1 MKGLTS
7 RIIWGLVF
15 AVLVMVGLGI
25 YADVQA
31 LVVSFSLFD
40 WSYLFPALA
49 LAMGNY
55 LVRFIRWHLYL
66 KEIDVAHRVP
76 VFESFAIFTGGLVMS
91 ITPGKVGELLK
102 SVMLKE
108 RRGIPVPTSAPV
120 VVAERLTDFV
130 AVLLLCLGGAMSA
143 QYGVEVVSIAGG
155 LSLLA
160 IVVLSSEKTT
170 IALLNIGA
178 KLPLVGGIVPTLRE
192 AYRSMRILV
201 RPMLLVKGV
210 GLGTLAWWLECVAL
224 YVVLLGF
231 SDLTPQLGHCVF
243 IYAFATLAGAV
254 TMLPGGLVFTEGS
267 MIALLTV
274 VVPFMVTEEPAIATA
289 ATVVVR
295 FCTLWFAIGL
305 GIMAMGWLRLNVP
318 PSSSEI
324 ME

>member
-1 MKGLTS
+1 
-7 RIIWGLVF
+7 
-15 AVLVMVGLGI
+15 
-25 YADVQA
+25 
-31 LVVSFSLFD
+31 
-40 WSYLFPALA
+40 
-49 LAMGNY
+49 
-55 LVRFIRWHLYL
+55 
-66 KEIDVAHRVP
+66 
-76 VFESFAIFTGGLVMS
+76 
-91 ITPGKVGELLK
+91 
-102 SVMLKE
+102 
-108 RRGIPVPTSAPV
+108 
-120 VVAERLTDFV
+120 
-130 AVLLLCLGGAMSA
+130 
-143 QYGVEVVSIAGG
+143 
-155 LSLLA
+155 
-160 IVVLSSEKTT
+160 
-170 IALLNIGA
+170 
-178 KLPLVGGIVPTLRE
+178 
-192 AYRSMRILV
+192 MRILV

-274 VVPFMVTEEPAIATA
+274 VVPFMVTEDLAIATA

-305 GIMAMGWLRLNVP
+305 GIMAMGWLRLNVS